1 MCFFS
6 CVLSWAIN
14 NNQVNIRGIVILE
27 IKAALK
33 RQDMS
38 NQFIGERVGRML
50 WRVLDEL
57 QLGDRGVVR
66 KSLAIIL
73 GSV

>member
-1 MCFFS
+1 M
-6 CVLSWAIN
+6 LSWAIN
-14 NNQVNIRGIVILE
+14 NNQVNIRGIVILK

-38 NQFIGERVGRML
+38 NIFIGERVGRML